1 MVTAST
7 VDVMQR
13 EFVRARDMVA
23 RCLGAELTPR
33 PTPLLGRAL
42 SLPESM
48 PSSPVP
54 AGNSWKEIFV
64 PESLQI
70 ASPNAA
76 FLYLTLGNG
85 GGSSSPAVSDAFDN
99 WTGYAESRF
108 RGFTLQL
115 LRRLK

>member
-7 VDVMQR
+7 VEVMQR

-33 PTPLLGRAL
+33 PTPVLGRAL

-48 PSSPVP
+48 SSSPVP
-54 AGNSWKEIFV
+54 AGNSWKDIFV

-85 GGSSSPAVSDAFDN
+85 GSSSPAASYAFDN